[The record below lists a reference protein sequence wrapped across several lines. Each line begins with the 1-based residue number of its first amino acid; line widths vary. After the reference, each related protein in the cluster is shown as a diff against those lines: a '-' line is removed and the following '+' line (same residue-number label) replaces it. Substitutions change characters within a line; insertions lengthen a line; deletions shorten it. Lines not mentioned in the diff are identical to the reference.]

1 MPRKNS
7 KAKRTSERSLDP
19 EDWEK
24 YRKIAHHA
32 LDDAL
37 DYIKDVRKRPLW
49 RPVPEKVKNALNEPI
64 PQKGKGLEKTY
75 RDFRQLILPYA
86 TGNIHPRFWGW
97 VHGSG
102 LATGIVSEMMSAAMN
117 SNCGGRD
124 HGAIYVERQV
134 VNWFRRLLGYPVSAR
149 GILLSGTSMGN
160 AVGLAIARNSHIGS
174 SARKDGVRASSKKL
188 VAYASV
194 EVHSSVAKALELIG
208 LGNSSLRKIPVDT
221 QFSIDP
227 NSLRH
232 AIQQDRREGLE
243 PFCVIGCSGTVN
255 TGALDD
261 LTALS
266 EICRTE
272 KLWFHVDGAFGAM
285 CALSKTLRKLIRG
298 IETADSIAFDAHKWL
313 HIQYDAGCLLVRNG
327 NVLRAAFASRPD
339 YLQHT
344 DRGLGGGGEWPTD
357 LGPELSRSFRAL
369 KIWFALKE
377 HGTKRFAE
385 MIEKNCIQARYLANS
400 LEKNPLFEL
409 LQKPTL
415 NIVCFRYK
423 PSSLGEKSL
432 DRLNNNIVA
441 SLQENGIAAPS
452 TTRVNGKLYIRVA
465 ITNHR
470 SEFADFDELLCSV
483 QKIASQLKSIC
494 T

>member
-1 MPRKNS
+1 
-7 KAKRTSERSLDP
+7 
-19 EDWEK
+19 
-24 YRKIAHHA
+24 
-32 LDDAL
+32 
-37 DYIKDVRKRPLW
+37 
-49 RPVPEKVKNALNEPI
+49 
-64 PQKGKGLEKTY
+64 
-75 RDFRQLILPYA
+75 
-86 TGNIHPRFWGW
+86 
-97 VHGSG
+97 
-102 LATGIVSEMMSAAMN
+102 
-117 SNCGGRD
+117 
-124 HGAIYVERQV
+124 
-134 VNWFRRLLGYPVSAR
+134 
-149 GILLSGTSMGN
+149 MGN

-266 EICRTE
+266 EICHTE

-327 NVLRAAFASRPD
+327 NVPRAA
-339 YLQHT
+339 
-344 DRGLGGGGEWPTD
+344 
-357 LGPELSRSFRAL
+357 
-369 KIWFALKE
+369 
-377 HGTKRFAE
+377 
-385 MIEKNCIQARYLANS
+385 
-400 LEKNPLFEL
+400 L
-409 LQKPTL
+409 LRDQTIC
-415 NIVCFRYK
+415 N
-423 PSSLGEKSL
+423 
-432 DRLNNNIVA
+432 
-441 SLQENGIAAPS
+441 
-452 TTRVNGKLYIRVA
+452 TRIGFGWRRRMA
-465 ITNHR
+465 H
-470 SEFADFDELLCSV
+470 
-483 QKIASQLKSIC
+483 
-494 T
+494 